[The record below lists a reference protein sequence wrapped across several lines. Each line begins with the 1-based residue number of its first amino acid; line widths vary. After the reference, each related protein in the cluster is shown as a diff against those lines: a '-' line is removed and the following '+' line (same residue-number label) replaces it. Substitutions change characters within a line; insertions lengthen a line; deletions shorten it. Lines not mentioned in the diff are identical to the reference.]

1 MKSRWMS
8 KSYRR
13 VIALLSLLAVSAVLA
28 AAFQGGMP
36 AGAPAVPASSIAQ
49 ELRAFG
55 VLGSVLHIAAHPDDE
70 NTQLFTYLARG
81 RHYRVAYLS
90 VTRGDGGQNV
100 LGPEFDEELGVI
112 RTQELLAARRIDG
125 GRQFFT
131 RAIDFGYSKSPDE
144 TLRIWDRQQVL
155 SDVVRVIRTFRPDVV
170 TTSFS
175 PEPSPGQHGHHTAST
190 ILGIEAFK
198 LAGDSKAFPDQLDTL
213 TPWQPKRIFMG
224 GGFGRGGAGENAQA
238 VRINV
243 GGNDPLTGESFS
255 SISGRS
261 RSQHK
266 TQGFGNMSGRGGAGG
281 PSYQS
286 FVLLGGSPATSDLMD
301 GIDTTWARITGGAE
315 IAKVTGEAIE
325 KFDPNNPAASVPALL
340 AIRARV
346 AALPGDILVDEKRQ
360 QLDKIIL
367 DCLGLTVASMLRLAE
382 VVPGETLALHNTI
395 TVRSA
400 VVPVKWQGL
409 RAPGLAQPLQFG
421 ETLRVNQSASH
432 DAQLKLPSDMPL
444 SQPYWLREEPATG
457 LYRVD
462 NPKLIGLPENPPA
475 LLVRFDLEIGGRQFT
490 VTAEPM
496 QADSEPGKSGTA
508 DSLLNA
514 ESRKLEVIAPVA
526 LAFTSQVRLFAPAGV
541 RTVEVE
547 VRALRPGVAGS
558 LRLDAP
564 SGWQVAPSAQSFRL
578 AKADEKARLS
588 FNVTAP
594 ARPASAVFTA
604 EADIGGR
611 SYRSARVTIHY
622 EHIPPILLQPLARI
636 RAVSFDLQ
644 KHGSR
649 VGYLPGAGD
658 SVAEALAQMG
668 YEVKMLTGA
677 DLTPDGL
684 RGLDAV
690 VIGVRAFNVRDDL
703 AAHLPT
709 LFEYVKA
716 GGNVLEQYNR
726 PNGLKTDQFAPYSLR
741 LSNDRVTDENA
752 AVTFLAPGHPVLN
765 IPNKISNAD
774 FEGWIQERGI
784 YYPNQWDDHWTAV
797 LASGDPGE
805 VPLKSGLLVA
815 RYGEG
820 YFVYT
825 GLVFFRE
832 LSAGVPGAYR
842 LFANLVSLGK

>member
-1 MKSRWMS
+1 VSA
-8 KSYRR
+8 
-13 VIALLSLLAVSAVLA
+13 VLSLVAVSAVLA

-36 AGAPAVPASSIAQ
+36 AVAPAASIAQ

-70 NTQLFTYLARG
+70 NSQLITYLSRG

-100 LGPEFDEELGVI
+100 LGPEFGEELGVI

-144 TLRIWDRQQVL
+144 TLRIWDRRQVL

-175 PEPSPGQHGHHTAST
+175 PEPSPGQHGHHTASA
-190 ILGIEAFK
+190 ILGMEAFK

-213 TPWQPKRIFMG
+213 TPWQPRRILMG
-224 GGFGRGGAGENAQA
+224 GGRGGAGENAQA
-238 VRINV
+238 VRIDV
-243 GGNDPLTGESFS
+243 GGIDPLTGESFA

-266 TQGFGNMSGRGGAGG
+266 TQGFGNISGRGGGGG
-281 PSYQS
+281 PSFQS
-286 FVLLGGSPATSDLMD
+286 FVLLGGAPATSDLMD
-301 GIDTTWARITGGAE
+301 GIDTTWARIPGGAE
-315 IAKVTGEAIE
+315 IAKSAGEAIE

-340 AIRARV
+340 AIRVKV
-346 AALPGDILVDEKRQ
+346 AALPGDVLVDEKRL

-367 DCLGLTVASMLRLAE
+367 DCLGLTVASTLRQAE
-382 VVPGETLALHNTI
+382 VVPGETLTLRNTV

-400 VVPVKWQGL
+400 VVPVRWKGF
-409 RAPGLAQPLQFG
+409 RAPGMAKPLQFG
-421 ETLRVNQSASH
+421 EALRVNQPASR

-462 NPKLIGLPENPPA
+462 NPRLIGLPGNPPV
-475 LLVRFDLEIGGRQFT
+475 LPVHFDLEIGGQQFT
-490 VTAEPM
+490 ITAEPV
-496 QADSEPGKSGTA
+496 QVETEPGKSGNA
-508 DSLLNA
+508 DSLPDT
-514 ESRKLEVIAPVA
+514 EGRKLGVIAPVA
-526 LAFTSQVRLFAPAGV
+526 LAFASEVRLFAPAAV

-547 VRALRPGVAGS
+547 VKALRPGAGGS

-564 SGWQVAPSAQSFRL
+564 AGWQVAPSAQSFRL
-578 AKADEKARLS
+578 AKADDKARLS

-594 ARPASAVFTA
+594 AQPAAAVITA
-604 EADIGGR
+604 EADVDGR
-611 SYRSARVTIHY
+611 RYRNARIEIHY
-622 EHIPPILLQPLARI
+622 DHVPPILLQPLARV
-636 RAVSFDLQ
+636 RVVSLDLQ
-644 KHGSR
+644 KRGSR

-668 YEVKMLTGA
+668 YEVKLLTGA
-677 DLTPDGL
+677 DLTAEGL

-703 AAHLPT
+703 AAHLPA
-709 LFEYVKA
+709 LFEFVKA
-716 GGNVLEQYNR
+716 GGNLLEQYNR
-726 PNGLKTDQFAPYSLR
+726 PSGLKTDQFAPYSLR

-752 AVTFLAPGHPVLN
+752 AVTFLAPGHPVLTT
-765 IPNKISNAD
+765 PNKISSAD
-774 FEGWIQERGI
+774 FEGWVQERGI
-784 YYPNQWDDHWTAV
+784 YYPNQWDDRWTAI

-805 VPLKSGLLVA
+805 EPLKSGLLVA

-842 LFANLVSLGK
+842 LFANLVSLGKK